1 MNSGTVA
8 LEDVETL
15 AMQLSPLQKVRLVER
30 MVSHLARRA
39 DVEETPHTL
48 RHTFAKNLVNSGVS
62 LEKKSPRSWDTATST
77 PPASTPIPS
86 PLDLERAV
94 AQIGE

>member
-62 LEKKSPRSWDTATST
+62 LEKVAALMGHSNLNTTSIYT
-77 PPASTPIPS
+77 IPS
-86 PLDLERAV
+86 ALDLERAV

>member
-30 MVSHLARRA
+30 IMATVEDDLTALDELDRDSQLLA
-39 DVEETPHTL
+39 
-48 RHTFAKNLVNSGVS
+48 
-62 LEKKSPRSWDTATST
+62 
-77 PPASTPIPS
+77 
-86 PLDLERAV
+86 
-94 AQIGE
+94 